1 MTFSFDT
8 LVNLSKD
15 LGKIQQSIHK
25 FQEMTDQFSN
35 NYDNL
40 QASGIQTLQEQLA
53 PLLQKQS
60 DLDYVKKLLRN
71 QLSPASIEDLVS
83 RVQNRKEVTG
93 DFSLTEF
100 ERTQLKAFI
109 ESDPHPLVSVDN
121 EGFVELW
128 DWMGNDLSVVNAA
141 RVSYAKY
148 SDEFCEKD
156 GKLMSYLWQNNHTSP
171 FRHAYVTFK
180 VRCPIFVLRQWQ
192 KHIVGCG
199 WTFDLN
205 EQSARYTVLK
215 EGNFHPSKWRLQDN
229 KNKQSSHGEL
239 SLEDS
244 TRADELLHTLT
255 DFSKYVYNELENLG
269 VCKEQCRFANLTTIY
284 TESIWTCSLQALMHF
299 LLLRTTPHA
308 QEETRNY
315 AKAVGKL
322 VKEKFPKSIE
332 LIENLISLD
341 DNK

>member
-1 MTFSFDT
+1 MTFSFET

-15 LGKIQQSIHK
+15 LGKIQQSVNK
-25 FQEMTDQFSN
+25 FQEITDQFSK
-35 NYDNL
+35 NYDAL
-40 QASGIQTLQEQLA
+40 QTDEIQNLQEQLA

-109 ESDPHPLVSVDN
+109 ESDPHPLVQVDN

-141 RVSYAKY
+141 RVSFAKY

-156 GKLMSYLWQNNHTSP
+156 EKLMSYLWQNNHTSP

-215 EGNFHPSKWRLQDN
+215 EGNFHPSKWRLQDTR
-229 KNKQSSHGEL
+229 NKQSSFGEL

-244 TRADELLHTLT
+244 KRADELLHTLT

-315 AKAVGKL
+315 AKAVGRL
-322 VKEKFPKSIE
+322 VKEKFPKSLE

-341 DNK
+341 DK